1 MGAKGLMKLLSSFY
15 HSPYLSFVLLPIR
28 ELSYTLLMFICVL
41 IIKFTMANIHGLND
55 SSYSINN
62 NNGGGYNQ
70 LGGPPP
76 NIDPES

>member
-1 MGAKGLMKLLSSFY
+1 
-15 HSPYLSFVLLPIR
+15 
-28 ELSYTLLMFICVL
+28 
-41 IIKFTMANIHGLND
+41 MANIHGLND
-55 SSYSINN
+55 SNSLNN

>member
-1 MGAKGLMKLLSSFY
+1 
-15 HSPYLSFVLLPIR
+15 
-28 ELSYTLLMFICVL
+28 
-41 IIKFTMANIHGLND
+41 MANIHGLND
-55 SSYSINN
+55 SYGVNN